1 MKLDRLIGILSIL
14 LQRERVTAP
23 YLAEKF
29 EVSRRTVNR
38 DIETLCMAGIPI
50 ATAQGANGGIYI
62 SDDYK
67 IDKTFLT
74 NDELNDILVGL
85 NSLDGVGN
93 IENYEILKSKLN
105 LSEGIESPKEKFI
118 DIDLASWYRPSLAPK
133 IKLLRK
139 AIKLGRTVHFE
150 YYSQSGESVREIEPY
165 SLIYRWSSW
174 YIWGR
179 CRKKED
185 WRTFKLNRMQHLSIS
200 ETSFTRTNA
209 KPPII
214 EDYAYHETIKA
225 RIAVDASYKWRLV
238 DEFGP
243 DHFTVG
249 ADGRL
254 ILTFG
259 FKGKNYLFSWITG
272 FCGKAEL
279 IEPIELR
286 AELIDIADRIRKIHS

>member
-1 MKLDRLIGILSIL
+1 MKLDRLIGILAIL

-38 DIETLCMAGIPI
+38 DIETLCMAGIPV

-62 SDDYK
+62 SDEYK
-67 IDKTFLT
+67 IDKTLLT
-74 NDELNDILVGL
+74 NEELNDILVGL

-93 IENYEILKSKLN
+93 IENYETLKSKLN
-105 LSEGIESPKEKFI
+105 LSECAESHRERYV

-139 AIKLGRTVHFE
+139 AIKLGRTVNFE
-150 YYSQSGESVREIEPY
+150 YYSQSGEGVREIEPY

-174 YIWGR
+174 YVWGR

-185 WRTFKLNRMQHLSIS
+185 WRMFKLNRMQCLAI
-200 ETSFTRTNA
+200 TDTTYTRINA

-214 EDYAYHETIKA
+214 EDYAYPDQIKA
-225 RIAVDASYKWRLV
+225 KIAVDASYKWRLI

-243 DHFTVG
+243 DSFTVG

-259 FKGKNYLFSWITG
+259 FKEKDYLFSWIMG
-272 FCGKAEL
+272 FCGNAEL

-286 AELIDIADRIRKIHS
+286 TELIGIADKISTIHS